1 MLQTSEC
8 VLAMFELHV
17 KSWRCLVGMVRY
29 GMVMVWHGQML
40 IVIIFN
46 PIPQLSFPAH
56 DLLGHFLWHGS
67 QHGAATC
74 RLFSGC
80 DNLVREFSLEG
91 SLQAMPRSSS
101 CTVADA
107 ERCWATSL
115 RRSFLT
121 KAFSA
126 YSGGSAAS
134 GPVFTL
140 PAKPADPPAHG
151 MVAWFKSENA
161 GSVWP
166 SSVGN
171 VEGYSIKNTVHRVVA
186 AGYGADRPVTY
197 IKGNH
202 LSSFR
207 FGQAGEVLKPTFTI
221 CSVTRY
227 TGGQRKRIL
236 QSDQTNWLHGHWDG
250 SSGVAFYQNWLTP
263 HEKNLAT
270 YDWVVLCGCNGASTK
285 VYELQGS
292 PGEPV
297 SIAIRSGLEQP
308 SDSTLFVNAGHQEE
322 LSDYAVME
330 VITWDRALSDD
341 EMKASVNYLKWK
353 LRVGSA
359 LEVSEHLATE
369 IQKNFDSF
377 AQPEQNDIASQTF
390 DVPLANGYRADLSGW
405 THTRQIARGFLK
417 SGDGTATA
425 VVKGLTPAAK
435 YIYQVY
441 MVHEISNWAGEA
453 KISVNHGHNAHVNQ
467 VDLNWPVLQ
476 GVAEATSAGE
486 INFEFE
492 RVTAGHIDLSSI
504 AVAKV
509 GLAFVPKPAD
519 PPAHGM
525 VAWFKSENAG
535 SVWPSSVGN
544 VEGYSIKNTVH
555 RVVAAGYG
563 ADRPVTYI
571 KGNHLS
577 SFRFGQ
583 AGEVL
588 KPTFTI
594 CSVTRYTGGQRK
606 RILQSD
612 QTNWLHGHWD
622 GSSGVAFYQN
632 WLTPHEKNLATYDW
646 VVLCGCNG
654 ASTKVYE
661 LQGSPGE
668 PVSIAIRSGLEQPSD
683 STLFVNAGHQEELSD
698 YAVME
703 VITWDRALS
712 DDEMKAS
719 VNYLKWKLRVGSAL
733 EVSEHLATEI
743 QKNFDSFAQ
752 PEQNDIASQTFDV
765 PLANGYRAD
774 LSGWTHTRQIA
785 RGFLKSG
792 DGTATAVVK
801 GLTPAAKYIYQVY
814 MVHEISNWAGEAK
827 ISVNHGHNAHV
838 NQVDLNWPVLEGV
851 AEATPRGE
859 INFEFEHVTAGHID
873 LSSIAIAQVAGSLSS
888 LQELAEVQLDSAATS
903 SNSGRLDFFELDWQ
917 TLGSRC
923 VRS

>member
-1 MLQTSEC
+1 MTRLQ
-8 VLAMFELHV
+8 
-17 KSWRCLVGMVRY
+17 
-29 GMVMVWHGQML
+29 
-40 IVIIFN
+40 
-46 PIPQLSFPAH
+46 
-56 DLLGHFLWHGS
+56 GHFFWHGS

-80 DNLVREFSLEG
+80 ENLVREFSLEG

-140 PAKPADPPAHG
+140 PANPGDPPAHG

-171 VEGYSIKNTVHRVVA
+171 IEGYSIKNTVHRVVA

-227 TGGQRKRIL
+227 AGGQRKRIL
-236 QSDQTNWLHGHWDG
+236 QADQANWLHGHWGG
-250 SSGVAFYQNWLTP
+250 SSGVAFYQAWVTP
-263 HEKNLAT
+263 SGKNNDT
-270 YDWVVLCGCNGASTK
+270 YDWVVLCGSNGASTK
-285 VYELQGS
+285 LYELQGS
-292 PGEPV
+292 PGEAV
-297 SIAIRSGLEQP
+297 SIAIGSGLEQP
-308 SDSTLFVNAGHQEE
+308 SDSTLYVNAGYQENE
-322 LSDYAVME
+322 LSDFAVME

-377 AQPEQNDIASQTF
+377 AHPQLDDIASQTF

-405 THTRQIARGFLK
+405 SHTRPRARGFLK
-417 SGDGTATA
+417 SGAGTATA

-441 MVHEISNWAGEA
+441 MVHEVSTWEGEA
-453 KISVNHGHNAHVNQ
+453 KISVNHGHNAHVEQ
-467 VDLNWPVLQ
+467 SDLNWPVLQ

-486 INFEFE
+486 ITFEFE
-492 RVTAGHIDLSSI
+492 RGTTDVHIDLSSI
-504 AVAKV
+504 AIAKV

-544 VEGYSIKNTVH
+544 IEGYSIKNTVH

-594 CSVTRYTGGQRK
+594 CSVTRYAGGQRK
-606 RILQSD
+606 RILQAD
-612 QTNWLHGHWD
+612 QANWLHGHWG
-622 GSSGVAFYQN
+622 GSSGVAFYQA
-632 WLTPHEKNLATYDW
+632 WVTPSGKNLATYDW
-646 VVLCGCNG
+646 VVLCGSNG
-654 ASTKVYE
+654 ASTKLYE

-668 PVSIAIRSGLEQPSD
+668 AVSIAIGSGLEQPSD
-683 STLFVNAGHQEELSD
+683 STLYVNEGYQDNELSD
-698 YAVME
+698 FAVME

-743 QKNFDSFAQ
+743 QKNFDSFAHPQ
-752 PEQNDIASQTFDV
+752 LDDIASQTFDV

-774 LSGWTHTRQIA
+774 LSGWSHTRPRA

-792 DGTATAVVK
+792 AGTATAVVK

-814 MVHEISNWAGEAK
+814 MVHEVSTWEGEAK

-838 NQVDLNWPVLEGV
+838 EQSDLNWPVLQGV

-859 INFEFEHVTAGHID
+859 INFEFERGTTDVHID
-873 LSSIAIAQVAGSLSS
+873 LSSIAIAQVAGSLSA
-888 LQELAEVQLDSAATS
+888 LQELAGVQLGSAAS
-903 SNSGRLDFFELDWQ
+903 SNSGCLDFIEFE
-917 TLGSRC
+917 
-923 VRS
+923 